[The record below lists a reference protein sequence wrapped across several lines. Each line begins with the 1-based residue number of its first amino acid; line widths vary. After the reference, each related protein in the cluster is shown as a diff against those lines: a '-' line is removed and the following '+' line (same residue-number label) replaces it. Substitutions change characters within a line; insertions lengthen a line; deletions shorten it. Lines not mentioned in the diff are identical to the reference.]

1 MPDKQTVK
9 SLEQGRAEFAYR
21 CAENG
26 SKITKCTEYRQYV
39 KKIPMLIKT
48 NGLGATF
55 AFVKAKKDPEPN
67 KRGYAYQLIYKQ
79 TTEWLR
85 RDEKNL
91 IEIKDDLVEAII
103 SCDYPAYRA
112 VTIEVLAFFSWLS
125 RFAEGLIK
133 EGGATDEQKAEAK

>member
-1 MPDKQTVK
+1 MSDKQPIK

-21 CAENG
+21 CAEKGAEMETIRN
-26 SKITKCTEYRQYV
+26 EYRQYV

-55 AFVKAKKDPEPN
+55 AFVKAKKDPDPN
-67 KRGYAYQLIYKQ
+67 KRGYAYQLIYEQ

-85 RDEKNL
+85 RDGKNL

-103 SCDYPAYRA
+103 GCDSPTYRA

-133 EGGATDEQKAEAK
+133 EGGATDEQKAEA